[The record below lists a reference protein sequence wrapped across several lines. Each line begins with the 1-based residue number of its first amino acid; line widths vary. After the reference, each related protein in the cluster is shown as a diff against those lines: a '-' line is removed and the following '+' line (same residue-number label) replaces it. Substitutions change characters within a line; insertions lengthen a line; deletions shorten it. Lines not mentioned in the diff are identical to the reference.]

1 MGGDEV
7 HLPRRIIEVLST
19 PELEYP
25 HRAKAL
31 LRVLTSHL
39 PISEAT
45 LYLKPLAPG
54 LPPQILRAGT
64 PGFFAPEHSRCV
76 PRGAGWHPLDQGGT
90 LTLEIES
97 LERSIGYL
105 CLHQV
110 EPDRLPAGAREDL
123 DLICRQ
129 IGWMT
134 LCNERMQH
142 KIQQAEHL
150 QFVAQ
155 VSRQINHAQTVDEM
169 LREMLGALVRENKA
183 VFAIIQHHR
192 PPSPHGQ
199 PFFAINPRF
208 RSLRETLLAHAAQ
221 THINAI
227 QQGSPVFE
235 DKICEDTQPENTKLV
250 ALSLPL
256 VFDRHTLGTLTIY
269 SDQSPTSNP
278 FASPEMNHRLFQD
291 IAIQTAEAWGRIS
304 ALDQLATVSR
314 ENQRKLLEISFLYH
328 VSEAMH
334 GAHGMDALVHFILS
348 AAVVPDGVGC
358 DRAMLFMI
366 NERSRFLQGMLGV
379 VREKDLEQWAPSLHK
394 QPVSNDLLPEE
405 IQQRQKI
412 SAFNR
417 LVQQQRV
424 ALDDPFNPIALA
436 ARSNRTLSIEAPS
449 PRDSVAGMLR
459 LGPFICVPLQG
470 RKKTVAVLVVDNSRS
485 NRLFNPEEMR
495 FLELFANQAGA
506 AMENAALLQQLRTTH
521 SELRTAQEDLLQTE
535 KLATIGEIAA
545 SVAHELK
552 NPLVCVGGFAQRLL
566 KNVPEGSRA
575 GEYAAIIARE
585 VRRVEEMLTNILSF
599 SKRQMMCFA
608 PCNLIEVIG
617 SALNLLSRELTEA
630 NIEIVQNLAPDLP
643 PVIGDEKQ
651 LRQVLINLIGNA
663 REAMSDEGGTLTIAA
678 RCSTLRGDPAIT
690 IEVADTGGGIAPEC
704 LRNIFN
710 PFFTTKQTGTGLGLS
725 ISHRIIEHHQGVLE
739 VFNSEHGATFLIQLP
754 AGHVRHQHA

>member
-7 HLPRRIIEVLST
+7 HLPRRIIEVLAT

-25 HRAKAL
+25 QRAKAL
-31 LRVLTSHL
+31 LRVLTAHL

-54 LPPQILRAGT
+54 VPPQILRAGT
-64 PGFFAPEHSRCV
+64 PGFFSPEQRSCM

-90 LTLEIES
+90 LTLEVDC

-105 CLHQV
+105 CLHEI
-110 EPDRLPAGAREDL
+110 EPDRLPAGAKEDL

-150 QFVAQ
+150 HFVAQ
-155 VSRQINHAQTVDEM
+155 ISRQLNQAQTVDEM
-169 LREMLGALVRENKA
+169 LRELLGSLVRENKA
-183 VFAIIQHHR
+183 LFAIVQHNK
-192 PPSPHGQ
+192 PPPPCAQ
-199 PFFAINPRF
+199 PLFEIDPNF
-208 RSLRETLLAHAAQ
+208 RALRETLLAKAANLHKDVVLQ
-221 THINAI
+221 KRPVLDEKIA
-227 QQGSPVFE
+227 QGE
-235 DKICEDTQPENTKLV
+235 HPENAPPFA
-250 ALSLPL
+250 ALCLPL
-256 VFDRHTLGTLTIY
+256 VFNNQMLGTLTLY
-269 SDQSPTSNP
+269 SDNSPTSNP
-278 FASPEMNHRLFQD
+278 FASPEMNRRLFQD
-291 IAIQTAEAWGRIS
+291 LSIQVAEAWGRIS
-304 ALDQLATVSR
+304 ALDRLATVSK

-334 GAHGMDALVHFILS
+334 GAHGMDDLVHFILS

-358 DRAMLFMI
+358 DRALLFMI

-379 VREKDLEQWAPSLHK
+379 VREQELEQWAPSLYQ
-394 QPVSNDLLPEE
+394 QPVTEHLIPEE
-405 IQQRQKI
+405 IQQKQKT

-436 ARSNRTLSIEAPS
+436 ARNSRTLSIEAPS
-449 PRDSVAGMLR
+449 PRDSVAGILR

-485 NRLFNPEEMR
+485 KHLFNPEEMR

-521 SELRTAQEDLLQTE
+521 TELRATQEDLLQTE

-575 GEYAAIIARE
+575 GEYATIIARE

-608 PCNLIEVIG
+608 PCNLIEIIG
-617 SALNLLSRELTEA
+617 SALNLLSRELAES
-630 NIEIVQNLAPDLP
+630 NIEIVQNLDPDLP

-663 REAMSDEGGTLTIAA
+663 REAMADGGTLTLAA
-678 RCSTLRGDPAIT
+678 RCSTLRGDPAVT
-690 IEVADTGGGIAPEC
+690 IEVADTGGGIAPES

-710 PFFTTKQTGTGLGLS
+710 PFFTTKQSGTGLGLS
-725 ISHRIIEHHQGVLE
+725 ISHRIIEHHQGTIE
-739 VFNSEHGATFLIQLP
+739 VFNSEQGATFVIQLP
-754 AGHVRHQHA
+754 LGHVRHQC